1 FQLMPET
8 GKELAARRGL
18 KYNPADEQQHTML
31 ASDYAQEL
39 SNKYGSELLAGAA
52 YNWGQG
58 NVDKLIEKVGDP
70 RKGEISQ
77 ADFIKKL
84 PSETQ
89 GWISRYRKN
98 KTGMDPVTVNQI
110 DNLANAQ
117 IEKQRKLVLNELE
130 PLLNN
135 TMAQLNNGEVPDAVP
150 SIPA

>member
-1 FQLMPET
+1 MNGEFSADDTGGLDMRSVGIVESGGKHLNSDGSIVTSSAGAQGRFQLMPET

-77 ADFIKKL
+77 ADFIKQL

-98 KTGMDPVTVNQI
+98 KNRYGSSY
-110 DNLANAQ
+110 
-117 IEKQRKLVLNELE
+117 R
-130 PLLNN
+130 
-135 TMAQLNNGEVPDAVP
+135 
-150 SIPA
+150 